1 MGKIPPLSSDSA
13 GRRGGKQGYTILIVV
28 FAVFL
33 ITLGLM
39 VAFPVWQTQIQ
50 RESEE
55 ELIFRGKQYVEA
67 VRVFQVKNPGRFP
80 RSFDELLEEKCIRR
94 LFTDPMT
101 EDGRWNV
108 ILLQQQP
115 PGRAGRRARAP
126 RPARKRPGQARAEQA
141 GRPDSQAPTPQ
152 KVLIAP
158 QGVLD
163 AIDNPQIIGVVSTDT
178 RNSIRIYNNQTT
190 YDKWLFFY
198 GQDPKKLPEIV
209 YYGQEDKNQ

>member
-1 MGKIPPLSSDSA
+1 MG
-13 GRRGGKQGYTILIVV
+13 GYTILIVV

-50 RESEE
+50 RENEE
-55 ELIFRGKQYVEA
+55 ELIFRGKQYIEA
-67 VRVFQVKNPGRFP
+67 VRVYQVKNPGRFP
-80 RSFDELLEEKCIRR
+80 RSFDELIEEKCIRR
-94 LFTDPMT
+94 LYTDPMT
-101 EDGRWNV
+101 EDGLWNV

-115 PGRAGRRARAP
+115 PGRTGRRARAP
-126 RPARKRPGQARAEQA
+126 RPAQTRRGQVRPGQSQAEQA
-141 GRPDSQAPTPQ
+141 GRPGAQAAAPQ

-158 QGVLD
+158 QSVLD
-163 AIDNPQIIGVVSTDT
+163 SIENAQIIGVVSTDT
-178 RNSIRIYNNQTT
+178 RNSIRIYNDQTT

-209 YYGQEDKNQ
+209 YYGQEDKNE